1 MAKTITENATK
12 LSKYVL
18 ADNKPVTMG
27 SDMITIGSDPVDF
40 YIADLNSSNATLHT
54 GVTAP
59 DKWSGNKH
67 FFDGTN
73 WTDNSD
79 WVDPEAE

>member
-1 MAKTITENATK
+1 MAKTITENSTK

-40 YIADLNSSNATLHT
+40 YIADLNSDNATLHT

-59 DKWSGNKH
+59 DGWSGNKH

-79 WVDPEAE
+79 WVDPDGE